1 MEKSTFKRLK
11 TGLSRKLRD
20 TGLDVQIGQGYA
32 YKGNSVQ
39 IIPIQFN
46 DWWYG
51 TIQIQRHH
59 LRARLSKVD
68 YTSHMHVSRLD
79 TLNTD
84 DVDTLIKMVSD
95 YIHENVI

>member
-68 YTSHMHVSRLD
+68 YTSHMHISRLD

-84 DVDTLIKMVSD
+84 
-95 YIHENVI
+95 VI

>member
-68 YTSHMHVSRLD
+68 YTSHMHISRLD